1 MSKGL
6 NTYPGFPGT
15 AFAVGNSDFGEE
27 TFRWDD
33 GFELVFSLRPVCGA
47 EAEVLCGLSLVD
59 RGGCRGAE
67 ATSGG
72 GTG

>member
-6 NTYPGFPGT
+6 NTYPGLPGT
-15 AFAVGNSDFGEE
+15 DFAVGNSDCGEE
-27 TFRWDD
+27 TFRWDG
-33 GFELVFSLRPVCGA
+33 GFELAVSLRPVCGA